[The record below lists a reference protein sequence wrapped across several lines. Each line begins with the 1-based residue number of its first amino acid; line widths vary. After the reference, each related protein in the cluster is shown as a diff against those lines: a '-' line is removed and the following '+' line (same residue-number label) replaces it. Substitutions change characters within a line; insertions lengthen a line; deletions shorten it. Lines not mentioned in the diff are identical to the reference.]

1 MPLLSRLR
9 RDERGFT
16 LIELL
21 ATISIG
27 LIVLFAA
34 LGLMTTMV
42 KSSAESRGRQQAVRE
57 GRTAVDRMGQELRL
71 ASCPDSGSAIISGD
85 GSSVSYYVERP
96 LADYTQT
103 PVVEKHTLTYSAA
116 NQRLTLTV
124 YPGTGTPPAWSA
136 TASRTSV
143 VGSRLA
149 LVGTTPFF
157 QYRAFDTIDSSTTSL
172 IANSP
177 LQAADLGHVAV
188 VQVTFNA
195 LSDYGDATRFGSNFQ
210 SNIVLRTD
218 DPTDEDNTPQC

>member
-1 MPLLSRLR
+1 
-9 RDERGFT
+9 
-16 LIELL
+16 
-21 ATISIG
+21 
-27 LIVLFAA
+27 
-34 LGLMTTMV
+34 
-42 KSSAESRGRQQAVRE
+42 
-57 GRTAVDRMGQELRL
+57 
-71 ASCPDSGSAIISGD
+71 
-85 GSSVSYYVERP
+85 
-96 LADYTQT
+96 
-103 PVVEKHTLTYSAA
+103 
-116 NQRLTLTV
+116 
-124 YPGTGTPPAWSA
+124 
-136 TASRTSV
+136 V

-177 LQAADLGHVAV
+177 LQATDLGQVAV